1 MNERAKTA
9 LPSKRIYIGAFFV
22 PFILLLLIDIV
33 LGIYPFGDKTLLW
46 GDMEAQY
53 KTYFSYLHEILTG
66 NADPAYT
73 FSKAIGGDMISILS
87 YYLLSPFNLIFFF
100 FGGSSIVLGIH
111 LLMLLKL
118 SFCGI
123 TMAVYLK
130 CSVLERVA
138 EQNRNGGW
146 IIIFSTVYAMSGYM
160 ISYSYNAMWLDGV
173 YMLPLVILGLERL
186 LELRKK
192 SGFILALSAALV
204 FNYYTAYM
212 ICLFVV
218 FYTPVYYCL
227 LRKNRGEKNQ
237 FLKTLGAVIFG
248 SAAAIGI
255 AAVVLMPTAM
265 SFSGNNKGDIQFGIL
280 TDMGRLFRIRDAFR
294 RFFPGQY
301 TIDML
306 NDDVPNLYIGF
317 AGVLL
322 FLVLLCIKRFCWRD
336 KAAYCILLGILFF
349 SFLFKGPNS
358 LWHICARPAGITN
371 RFGFLWCFV
380 MISMLCTGVYYV
392 RGRLEGMRYGKII
405 VAAVGCMWVAEVAT
419 NAWHIYA
426 SYHAPLASEEKAY
439 TEAMEHCMEMICA
452 EEVDDTPGN
461 RYSGLYRVET
471 SGGAHTSVNEP
482 FQFHF
487 RGLSSYSSC
496 EKMSTKYIG
505 GRLGYADKGFWLQ
518 YEDGATLASDSFLGI
533 KYLITTYELD
543 GYIKIGNY
551 GDFSVY
557 KNPYALPF
565 AMWVS
570 ENPSWIQNLYLGEYD
585 LFWIQNQI
593 YMILSESA
601 GRVLEPL
608 QVEYME
614 TVNLSQEGD
623 TSFYQVVDRS
633 EDSYLEYT
641 VQIPQASFLYVY
653 SASDAVSRIE
663 VEDGD
668 GAVSDYAAL
677 MIYDIGTKKAGESV
691 KVRFYLSDERIDATD
706 MFFYRMNME
715 VMEELTQQILDETV
729 TVCAR
734 RDSDITV
741 MAENTGTAV
750 KYLIFTIPADEGWHA
765 YVDGTEVTIDKGLET
780 FAMLPIEPGKH
791 KIRMIYRVPGLK
803 MGVLITVIS
812 MMAFLADFYGS
823 VKRGAL

>member
-1 MNERAKTA
+1 MNKRAKIA
-9 LPSKRIYIGAFFV
+9 LLLKIYIGAFFV

-73 FSKAIGGDMISILS
+73 FSKAIGGDMICILS

-100 FGGSSIVLGIH
+100 FDGSSIVLGIH

-118 SFCGI
+118 SFCGL

-130 CSVLERVA
+130 CGILERVS
-138 EQNRNGGW
+138 EQKKSDGW
-146 IIIFSTVYAMSGYM
+146 ILVFSTVYALSGYM
-160 ISYSYNAMWLDGV
+160 VSYSYNVMWLDGV
-173 YMLPLVILGLERL
+173 YMLPLVILGLEKV
-186 LELRKK
+186 LENRRKT
-192 SGFILALSAALV
+192 GYVLALSAALI

-212 ICLFVV
+212 ICLFIV

-248 SAAAIGI
+248 SAAAVGI
-255 AAVVLMPTAM
+255 AAVVLLPTAM

-280 TDMGRLFRIRDAFR
+280 TDMSRLFRIRDVLS
-294 RFFPGQY
+294 RFLPGQY

-306 NDDVPNLYIGF
+306 NEDIPNPYIGLV
-317 AGVLL
+317 GVLL
-322 FLVLLCIKRFCWRD
+322 FAALLWVRRFRRRE
-336 KAAYCILLGILFF
+336 KAAYCILLGVLFC
-349 SFLFKGPNS
+349 SFLFMGANS
-358 LWHICARPAGITN
+358 LWHICSRPAGITN

-380 MISMLCTGVYYV
+380 MISMLCAGFCAV
-392 RGRLEGMRYGKII
+392 RGQIGSTRYGKVI
-405 VAAVGCMWVAEVAT
+405 VAAAGCIWVVEVAA

-426 SYHAPLASEEKAY
+426 SYRAPSASEERAY
-439 TEAMEHCMEMICA
+439 TEAMEQCMEMIRR
-452 EEVDDTPGN
+452 EEADDTPGN
-461 RYSGLYRVET
+461 SYGCLYRVET

-505 GRLGYADKGFWLQ
+505 GRLGYANKGFWLQ

-533 KYLITTYELD
+533 KYLITTYEPD

-570 ENPSWIQNLYLGEYD
+570 ENPSWIQNLYLEEYD

-593 YMILSESA
+593 YMILSESS

-623 TSFYQVVDRS
+623 TSFYQTVDCS

-653 SASDAVSRIE
+653 SAGNAVSRIE
-663 VEDGD
+663 VEDSD
-668 GAVSDYAAL
+668 GTVSDYAAL
-677 MIYDIGTKKAGESV
+677 MIYDIGRKKASESV
-691 KVRFYLSDERIDATD
+691 KVRFYLSGERIDATD

-729 TVCAR
+729 NVCAR

-741 MAENTGTAV
+741 MAENTGTAA
-750 KYLIFTIPADEGWHA
+750 KYLMFTIPADEGWHA

-780 FAMLPIEPGKH
+780 FAMLPIEPGLH

-803 MGVLITVIS
+803 MGMFITVIS
-812 MMAFLADFYGS
+812 LMVFLIDFYGS